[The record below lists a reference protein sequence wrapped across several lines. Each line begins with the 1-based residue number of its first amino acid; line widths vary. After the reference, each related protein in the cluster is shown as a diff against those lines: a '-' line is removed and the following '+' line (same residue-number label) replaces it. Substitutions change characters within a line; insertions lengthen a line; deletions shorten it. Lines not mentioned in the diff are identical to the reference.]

1 MPGPVQKLLTGV
13 DRFGG
18 ISGYSVDDWNSAVAS
33 MFGPYVRRRSV
44 LRSQRELLRSELIN
58 LARIQVA
65 PNGPALLSMLVRTYR
80 RAIYADRDTSLS
92 FLVDR
97 FLDIGRSDQNW
108 ITLAVTNEPLS
119 CAYGLSERAAQ
130 KFAILDTVLEGCYK
144 PHAVIAAGFGEWKRG
159 KSIPADIGTRD
170 FGTVLSLLVLAYGR
184 RAERL
189 VGDPFCGIEFN
200 QWRNIAAH
208 KSFRVV
214 TRSTIELVYGRQRQ
228 VKRITYA
235 ALERVLRSA
244 VETLSIARMAS
255 TLVYIEFMPDLC
267 AIGLPRAT
275 ISLESQMVGLCH
287 NLFVVGFRC
296 VHYGGEGKS
305 FVLELEDRLD
315 REPLESVIHASQILD
330 QIGAALK
337 FDPTRS
343 SRYTTVAIRML
354 DRTGAY
360 AGGASISLEDVLAV
374 AKGALSQKERLA
386 RTTFDFADRVRLRRA
401 LETSG
406 RGFSV

>member
-1 MPGPVQKLLTGV
+1 MPGPVQKLLTGI

-18 ISGYSVDDWNSAVAS
+18 IPGYSVDDWNSAVVS

-44 LRSQRELLRSELIN
+44 LRRRRELLRSELIN
-58 LARIQVA
+58 LAKIQAA
-65 PNGPALLSMLVRTYR
+65 PNGPALLSTLVRAYR
-80 RAIYADRDTSLS
+80 RAIYVDRDASLG
-92 FLVDR
+92 FLVDH
-97 FLDIGRSDQNW
+97 FVDMGRSDQNW
-108 ITLAVTNEPLS
+108 ITLAVTHEPLS
-119 CAYGLSERAAQ
+119 CAYGLTERAAQ

-144 PHAVIAAGFGEWKRG
+144 QHAVIAVGFGEWKRG

-170 FGTVLSLLVLAYGR
+170 FGNVLSLLVPAYGR
-184 RAERL
+184 CAERL
-189 VGDPFCGIEFN
+189 VRDPFYGIEFN
-200 QWRNIAAH
+200 QWRNVAAH

-214 TRSTIELVYGRQRQ
+214 TRSTIELVYGRRRQ

-244 VETLSIARMAS
+244 VEALSIVRMAS

-267 AIGLPRAT
+267 AIGLPRPT
-275 ISLESQMVGLCH
+275 IALESQMVGLCH
-287 NLFVVGFRC
+287 NLFVVGFKC
-296 VHYGGEGKS
+296 LHYGGEGKS

-330 QIGAALK
+330 QIGVALE

-343 SRYTTVAIRML
+343 SRYTTVAIRVL
-354 DRTGAY
+354 DQTGVY
-360 AGGASISLEDVLAV
+360 AGGASISLDDVLAA

-386 RTTFDFADRVRLRRA
+386 RTTFDFADRIRLRRA
-401 LETSG
+401 LEMSR

>member
-18 ISGYSVDDWNSAVAS
+18 IPSYSVEDWNSAVAS
-33 MFGPYVRRRSV
+33 MFGPYVRRRSI
-44 LRSQRELLRSELIN
+44 LRSRRELLRSELIN
-58 LARIQVA
+58 LAKIQVA
-65 PNGPALLSMLVRTYR
+65 PNGPALLSTLVRTYR
-80 RAIYADRDTSLS
+80 RAIYADRDASLN

-97 FLDIGRSDQNW
+97 FVDMGRSDQNW
-108 ITLAVTNEPLS
+108 ITLAVTHEPLS

-130 KFAILDTVLEGCYK
+130 KFAILDTVLEGCCK
-144 PHAVIAAGFGEWKRG
+144 PHAVIAAGFGEWRRR

-170 FGTVLSLLVLAYGR
+170 FGNVLSLLVPAYGR
-184 RAERL
+184 RVERL
-189 VGDPFCGIEFN
+189 VRDPFHGIEFN

-214 TRSTIELVYGRQRQ
+214 TRSTIELVYGRRRQ

-235 ALERVLRSA
+235 ALDRVMRSA
-244 VETLSIARMAS
+244 VEALSIIRMAS

-275 ISLESQMVGLCH
+275 IPLESQMVGLCH

-296 VHYGGEGKS
+296 IHYGGEGKS
-305 FVLELEDRLD
+305 FVLELEDQLD
-315 REPLESVIHASQILD
+315 REPLKSVIHASQILD
-330 QIGAALK
+330 QIGVALE

-343 SRYTTVAIRML
+343 SRYTTVGIRVL

-360 AGGASISLEDVLAV
+360 AGGASIGLDDILNAT
-374 AKGALSQKERLA
+374 KRALSQKERLA
-386 RTTFDFADRVRLRRA
+386 RTTFDFADRDRLRRA
-401 LETSG
+401 LNEQA
-406 RGFSV
+406 RFSE